1 MTDKEEK
8 DIDDDDDNNIW
19 GGLEKWGGKDDE
31 TD

>member
-19 GGLEKWGGKDDE
+19 GGLEKWGGKDED
-31 TD
+31 D